1 MEVDLGGILSKSMR
15 YSFIIFFCVTTNLLL
30 GQVACEKVFIKGR
43 VMDSLR
49 PQSFYNLMVVNKT
62 EGKGVFGQ
70 PNGSFFTYAKDQDN
84 MVLSVKGYPQHTFTV
99 IADSNCQYQIDVFI
113 ERPPQVF
120 DEVII
125 RPLKSLSQIKE
136 ERASL
141 ALRETRM
148 VKGVEVLQS
157 PITALFQAFSKKE
170 RNKRWIAEQ
179 EYKDNKARVVRELLS
194 LYVAYDIIEL
204 EKDEFDLFIQFLN
217 INEDFLKTA
226 SEMDLV
232 LFIKDKY
239 EHFLL
244 LR

>member
-1 MEVDLGGILSKSMR
+1 MRFLLILYFAFAMSHL
-15 YSFIIFFCVTTNLLL
+15 F
-30 GQVACEKVFIKGR
+30 GQVPCEKVFIKGR
-43 VMDSLR
+43 VIDSLR

-70 PNGSFFTYAKDQDN
+70 PNGSFFTYAKEQDN
-84 MVLSVKGYPQHTFTV
+84 MVLSVKGYPQHKFTV

-125 RPLKSLSQIKE
+125 RPLKSLAKIKE

-148 VKGVEVLQS
+148 VQGVEVLQS
-157 PITALFQAFSKKE
+157 PITALYQAFSRKE
-170 RNKRWIAEQ
+170 KNKRWIAEQ
-179 EYKDNKARVVRELLS
+179 EYKDNKARIVRELLS

-204 EKDEFDLFIQFLN
+204 ERDEFDLFIQFLN